1 MELKVWCVNASR
13 QHLWKLAF
21 RGGGSNEV
29 HVLVDV
35 YPRDVCFPVV
45 DKTCIHVNC
54 AS

>member
-13 QHLWKLAF
+13 QHLWKLAL

-35 YPRDVCFPVV
+35 YSRDVSFPVV
-45 DKTCIHVNC
+45 GNTCIRVNC